1 MPEDSL
7 MSIEK
12 FVEEQIK
19 KAVARGEFDN
29 LPGRG
34 QPIDLNAYFNT
45 PEDLRLCYSL
55 LKNGNFV
62 PEEVQ
67 MLKEIEALKEQHA
80 ACRDEEKRSGLAK
93 SITEKVL
100 LFNLAM
106 EKYRQSR

>member
-1 MPEDSL
+1 

-34 QPIDLNAYFNT
+34 QPIDLSAYFNT

-55 LKNGNFV
+55 LKDGSFV

-67 MLKEIEALKEQHA
+67 MLKDIEGLKEQHS
-80 ACRDEEKRSGLAK
+80 ACTDEEKRSRLDK
-93 SITEKVL
+93 TIREKAL

>member
-1 MPEDSL
+1 

-19 KAVARGEFDN
+19 KAVARGKFDN

-34 QPIDLNAYFNT
+34 KPSDLNAYFNT

-67 MLKEIEALKEQHA
+67 MLKDIEALREQHA
-80 ACRDEEKRSGLAK
+80 ACTDEEKRSALAK
-93 SITEKVL
+93 AISEKVL

-106 EKYRQSR
+106 EKYRQNR

>member
-1 MPEDSL
+1 

-19 KAVARGEFDN
+19 KAVAKGEFDN

-34 QPIDLNAYFNT
+34 QPLDLDAYFNT
-45 PEDLRLCYSL
+45 PEGLRLCYSL

-67 MLKEIEALKEQHA
+67 MLKDIEALKEQHA
-80 ACRDEEKRSGLAK
+80 ACLDEEKKNRLAK
-93 SITEKVL
+93 TISEKVL

-106 EKYRQSR
+106 EKYRQSK

>member
-1 MPEDSL
+1 

-19 KAVARGEFDN
+19 NAVAKGEFDN

-34 QPIDLNAYFNT
+34 QPLDLDAYFNT

-62 PEEVQ
+62 SEEVQ
-67 MLKEIEALKEQHA
+67 MLKDIEALKEQHA
-80 ACRDEEKRSGLAK
+80 ACLDEEKKNRLAK
-93 SITEKVL
+93 TISEKVL

-106 EKYRQSR
+106 EKYRQSK

>member
-1 MPEDSL
+1 
-7 MSIEK
+7 MSIER

-19 KAVARGEFDN
+19 RAVVRGEFDN

-34 QPIDLNAYFNT
+34 KPVDLSAYFNT
-45 PEDLRLCYSL
+45 PGDLRLCYSL

-67 MLKEIEALKEQHA
+67 MLKDIEALKEQHA
-80 ACRDEEKRSGLAK
+80 ACTDEEQRNRLGKTIS
-93 SITEKVL
+93 EKVL

-106 EKYRQSR
+106 EKYRRSR

>member
-1 MPEDSL
+1 

-19 KAVARGEFDN
+19 KAVAKGEFDN

-34 QPIDLNAYFNT
+34 KPLDLDAYFNT

-67 MLKEIEALKEQHA
+67 MLKDIEALKELHA
-80 ACRDEEKRSGLAK
+80 ACPDEEKKNRLAK
-93 SITEKVL
+93 TISEKVL

-106 EKYRQSR
+106 EKYRQGR